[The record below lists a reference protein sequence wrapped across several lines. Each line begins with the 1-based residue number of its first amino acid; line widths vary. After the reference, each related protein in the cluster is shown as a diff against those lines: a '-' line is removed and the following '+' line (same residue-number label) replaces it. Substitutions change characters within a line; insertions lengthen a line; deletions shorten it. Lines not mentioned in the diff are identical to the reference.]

1 MRVWHGLVTPG
12 VFRSITDAITPPG
25 HAESVTMAKI
35 SNHVLGLAAAMALAA
50 CDSPQTTSAP
60 LPGAQAPPSANIPAP
75 QGDLRE
81 RQVAFLN
88 RLRAADPQ
96 QRTIDRALLNEE
108 NELGL
113 ILDRSVE
120 MDKIPA
126 LMRSILTQMA
136 REFPGEDLTVVAYTP
151 SNPPRTIG
159 TARLNART
167 RDMTY
172 TPRS

>member
-1 MRVWHGLVTPG
+1 MKTKMMLPKL
-12 VFRSITDAITPPG
+12 AIAP
-25 HAESVTMAKI
+25 S
-35 SNHVLGLAAAMALAA
+35 AALIIAA
-50 CDSPQTTSAP
+50 CD
-60 LPGAQAPPSANIPAP
+60 LPPPPSAPTPATE
-75 QGDLRE
+75 QERAAQSGSVRGMRE

-88 RLRAADPQ
+88 RIREADPQ
-96 QRTIDRALLNEE
+96 QRTIERALINEH

-126 LMRSILTQMA
+126 LMRTMLTQMA
-136 REFPGEDLTVVAYTP
+136 REFPDENLIVIAYTP
-151 SNPPRTIG
+151 SNPPRKIG

-172 TPRS
+172 TPEG